1 MKYDILVVTTNKE
14 DISMTIKNTLVVDGY
29 VTATSKKQNDKFKS
43 AVPTI
48 TAYVKPAGQEALAKL
63 EAFGLRKYTS
73 KSDGEN
79 FFIIKCSANVSVYN
93 GNDKERMDL
102 TIENGDLFKTSEGK
116 PVKLA
121 IMYGEPE
128 SGNAFYRLYA
138 ISVEDY
144 SEVETIESINPFQ
157 TEEMPL

>member
-1 MKYDILVVTTNKE
+1 M
-14 DISMTIKNTLVVDGY
+14 SIKNTLVVEGF
-29 VTATSKKQNDKFKS
+29 VTATSKKQNEKFKS
-43 AVPTI
+43 DNPTI

-73 KSDGEN
+73 KEDGEN

-93 GNDKERMDL
+93 GNDKVRRDA
-102 TIENGDLFKTSEGK
+102 TIETGELFKTSEVK

-138 ISVEDY
+138 IAVEDY
-144 SEVETIESINPFQ
+144 SEVENIESRNPFE
-157 TEEMPL
+157 TEETPF